1 MSIAAAIGSVE
12 LRQIVAARYAG
23 FSFQVALVNSPGTVY
38 NPSSTVTRTFMANEI
53 VVNTAGYARQTI
65 SYSSGDIQAYTDEG
79 IPLARKAATFSHDD
93 SATTYSFTHVVLL
106 RPAIVTASISGTTMT
121 VSAVSS
127 GTLAIGQV
135 LTGTGVTAGTG
146 ITALG
151 TGTGSTGTYT
161 VSASQ
166 TVSSTTIT
174 AAEIVSVAPLANAA
188 TMSDG
193 YDAVF
198 YFDLKQFGY
207 YQTA

>member
-1 MSIAAAIGSVE
+1 MSIAAAVSSVE

-23 FSFQVALVNSPGTVY
+23 SSFRVALVNSPGTVY
-38 NPSSTVTRTFMANEI
+38 DPSSTVTRTFMANEI
-53 VVNTAGYARQTI
+53 LAGTAGYARQTI
-65 SYSSGDIQAYTDEG
+65 SYTTNDIYAYTDEG
-79 IPLARKAATFSHDD
+79 IPLARKAATFSHND

-106 RPAIVTASISGTTMT
+106 RPAVITAAISGTTMT

-127 GTLAIGQV
+127 GTLAVGQV
-135 LTGTGVTAGTG
+135 LTGTGVAVGTG

-151 TGTGSTGTYT
+151 TGTGGTGTYT
-161 VSASQ
+161 VSSSQ

-207 YQTA
+207 YQT

>member
-1 MSIAAAIGSVE
+1 MSIAAAVSTVE
-12 LRQIVAARYAG
+12 LRDIVAARYAG
-23 FSFQVALVNSPGTVY
+23 SSFSVALVNSPGTVY
-38 NPSSTVTRTFMANEI
+38 DPASTVTRTFMSTEI
-53 VVNTAGYARQTI
+53 TAGTAGYGRQTI
-65 SYSSGDIQAYTDEG
+65 SYTTSDIYAYTDEG

-106 RPAIVTASISGTTMT
+106 RPAVVTASISGTTMT
-121 VSAVSS
+121 VTGVTS
-127 GTLAIGQV
+127 GTLAVGQV

-151 TGTGSTGTYT
+151 TGTGSNGTYT
-161 VSASQ
+161 ISTSQ
-166 TVSSTTIT
+166 TLSSRTIT
-174 AAEIVSVAPLANAA
+174 AAEIVAVAPLANAA

-207 YQTA
+207 YQT